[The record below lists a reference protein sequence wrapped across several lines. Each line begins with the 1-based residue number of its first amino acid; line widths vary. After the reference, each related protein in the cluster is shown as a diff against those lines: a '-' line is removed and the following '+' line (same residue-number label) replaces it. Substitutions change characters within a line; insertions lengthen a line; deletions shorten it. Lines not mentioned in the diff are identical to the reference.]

1 MKPGIFHT
9 CVMLHSII
17 FREDPHQDSRTTQ
30 PFGLKKKKAKACR
43 KPTSA
48 WKIIALIS
56 SLVTLETAATTP
68 TNILLI
74 VSDDQ
79 GYNDLGIINPNI
91 ITPNLDRL
99 AKEGIRLTNFYVS
112 WPACTPSRGS
122 LMTGRYPQRNGI
134 YDMIRNEAPD
144 YGYKYKS
151 RSEYEVTW
159 EWVGGMDQREV
170 MIPKILRPLGFKSA
184 VYGKWDLG
192 ALRKYLPTS
201 RGFDDFY
208 GFVNTGIDYYTHERY
223 GMHSM
228 FRNDV
233 RTKED
238 QGIYAT
244 NLFRREALRF
254 LKETKD
260 SPFFLYLPFNAP
272 HGSSSLD
279 PAIRGSVQAPE
290 KFKKMYPPVA
300 VELVNGTRY
309 GKPAMVPS
317 KDARGR
323 DYRAALTCMDAAI
336 GNVLEKLDQQK
347 ASNNTLV
354 IFLSD
359 NGGGGGADNRPL
371 RGRKGQMWEGGLRV
385 PCIIRW
391 PAGLP
396 AGKTCDE
403 FLTSLEILPTIAAVT
418 GATLPDDLTLDGF
431 NMIPILKDNVPSRRT
446 SMFWQRRDLKA
457 ARVGNWKWVDMG
469 NAGHGL
475 FDLGKDPG
483 ERRNLATKKPEILNS
498 VRKKFLD
505 WRREMD
511 QSQPRGPFR
520 NF

>member
-1 MKPGIFHT
+1 MARAINRTFGWLRP
-9 CVMLHSII
+9 II
-17 FREDPHQDSRTTQ
+17 FPQSWHPCPPVAIPCAIAQ
-30 PFGLKKKKAKACR
+30 PGNAAISACKAAVIVA
-43 KPTSA
+43 SL
-48 WKIIALIS
+48 LIPG
-56 SLVTLETAATTP
+56 TAGATP
-68 TNILLI
+68 VNVLLI

-79 GYNDLGIINPNI
+79 GYNDIGIINPDI

-99 AKEGIRLTNFYVS
+99 ANEGIRLTNFYVS

-151 RSEYEVTW
+151 RQEYEVTW
-159 EWVGGMDQREV
+159 EWIGGMDQREI
-170 MIPKILRPLGFKSA
+170 MIPKMLKPAGFKSA

-192 ALRKYLPTS
+192 ALRQYLPPA

-228 FRNDV
+228 FRNNV
-233 RTKED
+233 RTRED
-238 QGIYAT
+238 QGTYAT
-244 NLFRREALRF
+244 SLFRREALRF
-254 LKETKD
+254 LDETKN

-279 PAIRGSVQAPE
+279 PVIRGSVQAPE
-290 KFKKMYPPVA
+290 EYKKMYPPVA
-300 VELVNGTRY
+300 VELVKGMRY
-309 GKPAMVPS
+309 GKQAMVPS
-317 KDARGR
+317 KDARRR

-336 GNVLEKLDQQK
+336 GDVLDRIDQQGT
-347 ASNNTLV
+347 ANNTLV

-371 RGRKGQMWEGGLRV
+371 RGRKGQMWEGGVRV
-385 PCIIRW
+385 PCIVRW
-391 PAGLP
+391 PGTLP

-403 FLTSLEILPTIAAVT
+403 FLTSLEILPTIAAAA
-418 GATLPDDLTLDGF
+418 GATLPDGVTLDGF
-431 NMIPILKDNVPSRRT
+431 DMLPVIKGKLPSPRT
-446 SMFWQRRDLKA
+446 TMFWQRRGYKA

-469 NAGHGL
+469 DAGNGL
-475 FDLGKDPG
+475 FDLSADTG
-483 ERRNLATKKPEILNS
+483 ERRNLAAQKPGILNS
-498 VRKKFLD
+498 IREKFTKWLKQ
-505 WRREMD
+505 MD
-511 QSQPRGPFR
+511 ASEPRGPFR